1 MKEKLI
7 EHLDI
12 KLEQVR
18 RTMNTWEDS
27 ADMAIAFYNQAL
39 GAVEL
44 AGWLVYQDSPGL
56 ERENLKMWN
65 DEYRIK
71 FEKIIWGE

>member
-1 MKEKLI
+1 MKEELI
-7 EHLDI
+7 EQLDI

-44 AGWLVYQDSPGL
+44 AGWLVYQDNPEL
-56 ERENLKMWN
+56 EQEILKMWN

>member
-44 AGWLVYQDSPGL
+44 AGWLFYQDNPEL
-56 ERENLKMWN
+56 EQEILKMWN

-71 FEKIIWGE
+71 FEEIIWG

>member
-1 MKEKLI
+1 MTKTKLI
-7 EHLDI
+7 EHLDR

-18 RTMNTWEDS
+18 QVKRMDNSYSD
-27 ADMAIAFYNQAL
+27 IALTFYNQAF

-44 AGWLVYQDSPGL
+44 ADWLVYQDNPEL
-56 ERENLKMWN
+56 EKEIIKMWN

-71 FEKIIWGE
+71 FEEIIWG